1 MEKALLRDPF
11 SWVAGGQA
19 ESMAAQRAAM
29 LHRVGYLLHREPT
42 RAQLFAKHGFAN
54 RNKTAHRAALWS
66 LNCAGA
72 DTEERFQ
79 PFRQFFCLIFAMYC
93 NIMLVYYNTRRCN
106 E

>member
-1 MEKALLRDPF
+1 MEPEQYILTLISRDAPVLSWHRKSVEKALLRDPF

-42 RAQLFAKHGFAN
+42 RAQLFAK
-54 RNKTAHRAALWS
+54 L
-66 LNCAGA
+66 
-72 DTEERFQ
+72 Q
-79 PFRQFFCLIFAMYC
+79 QFS
-93 NIMLVYYNTRRCN
+93 